1 MKRAIQFVVF
11 SSAIAL
17 AVGGNCA
24 EQSPATGGGQTG
36 GAPAGKQVQPTLVGT
51 WKAQSVSMQM
61 PDGSH
66 KNLGGADE
74 PVSVIFSEKTCVL
87 RLRTTVL
94 AEMSYTLDSKA
105 NPWTIDMK
113 SKEGALAGICTL
125 KGNNL
130 RISLDDAAT
139 GRPGDFD
146 RQKHGMVLV
155 LQRFRG
161 PSLVVMNSDG
171 SDPHAILTMPDYT
184 FIGSP
189 KWSHDGRKIVFDG
202 WRSVMGEG
210 TGDAHVLVVNADG
223 SGVKDLGPGGMPGWL
238 PDDKQITFCRY
249 NDERGVFVMNADGSN
264 ARQIDAEGWGSQW
277 SPKRDEIAYT
287 VYGQNGAKLCIYDLA
302 KQERRELEHKAYGQI
317 YWGISW
323 SPEGDRICF
332 KGVVRDGNNG
342 NGANEIAA
350 ISVKGENGGF
360 KVLLPS
366 TAQPEANNSCMTV
379 SWGVNKQILV
389 RMQKKSDRVQKLYV
403 FDADGVKPPRLFANF
418 PASWIC
424 DNVAWSCDGKKVVMS
439 ARAVEPP
446 AKKAK

>member
-1 MKRAIQFVVF
+1 MTRRRAGRAI
-11 SSAIAL
+11 S
-17 AVGGNCA
+17 
-24 EQSPATGGGQTG
+24 
-36 GAPAGKQVQPTLVGT
+36 
-51 WKAQSVSMQM
+51 
-61 PDGSH
+61 
-66 KNLGGADE
+66 
-74 PVSVIFSEKTCVL
+74 
-87 RLRTTVL
+87 
-94 AEMSYTLDSKA
+94 
-105 NPWTIDMK
+105 
-113 SKEGALAGICTL
+113 
-125 KGNNL
+125 
-130 RISLDDAAT
+130 T
-139 GRPGDFD
+139 GRSTAWCWCCSA
-146 RQKHGMVLV
+146 
-155 LQRFRG
+155 FRG

-223 SGVKDLGPGGMPGWL
+223 SGVKDLGPGGMPGWS

-332 KGVVRDGNNG
+332 KGVVHDGNNG

-366 TAQPEANNSCMTV
+366 AAKPEANNSCMTV
-379 SWGVNKQILV
+379 SWGVNKQILRACRRRATACRSSTFSTPTASNRPV
-389 RMQKKSDRVQKLYV
+389 CLPTFR
-403 FDADGVKPPRLFANF
+403 PRGYATTW
-418 PASWIC
+418 P
-424 DNVAWSCDGKKVVMS
+424 G
-439 ARAVEPP
+439 RATERRL
-446 AKKAK
+446 